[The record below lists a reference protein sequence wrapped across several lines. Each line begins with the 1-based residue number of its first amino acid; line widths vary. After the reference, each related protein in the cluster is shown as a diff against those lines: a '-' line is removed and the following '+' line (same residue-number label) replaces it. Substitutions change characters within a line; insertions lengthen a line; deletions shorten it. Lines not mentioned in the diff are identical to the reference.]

1 MRIFFPLFCLT
12 SALMPLAAQEPLPP
26 DVQQAF
32 ERYTKLPDV
41 LLPVLESITD
51 RASADAAAPK
61 LHELLPQVY
70 DTRSAMQEI
79 KELSPQQAEAVRQ
92 KYELAMRKGWGGFY
106 GEVFRLQK
114 ANCFGSATLAKEFHL
129 MCMMLK

>member
-1 MRIFFPLFCLT
+1 
-12 SALMPLAAQEPLPP
+12 MPLAAQEPLPS

-32 ERYTKLPDV
+32 ERYTKLPDE
-41 LLPVLESITD
+41 LLPVLKSITD

-79 KELSPQQAEAVRQ
+79 KELTPRQAEAVRQ